1 MFRHFHE
8 GKVVERK
15 VPNVIVR
22 KERKKKAKV
31 IEPDGVKTGGNAT
44 RREKREIQTENKQ
57 HNEKCPYC

>member
-15 VPNVIVR
+15 VPNVTVR

-31 IEPDGVKTGGNAT
+31 IEPEGVKAGENAT
-44 RREKREIQTENKQ
+44 RREKREIQTE
-57 HNEKCPYC
+57 